1 MVQRRRLKPSKRG
14 ADWRTF
20 GTFTFQARPHLEETV
35 RGADGERYRLRLART
50 GIHRRL
56 WGAPIN
62 HILNDISWI
71 RFLVSKDR
79 SWTLSV
85 VHRGEWG
92 DRTVLEER
100 FDQRDKGAVRA
111 EGLIELLTNNLDFGA
126 ELRTGSQS

>member
-1 MVQRRRLKPSKRG
+1 MGQRRRLKPPRRG
-14 ADWRTF
+14 GDWRTF
-20 GTFTFQARPHLEETV
+20 GTSTFQARPHLEETV

-62 HILNDISWI
+62 HILSDISWI

-79 SWTLSV
+79 SWTLTV
-85 VHRGEWG
+85 AHRGEWG

-100 FDQRDKGAVRA
+100 FDQREEGGVRA
-111 EGLIELLTNNLDFGA
+111 EGVVELLLNNPDFGA
-126 ELRTGSQS
+126 GLRGAGS

>member
-1 MVQRRRLKPSKRG
+1 MIQRRQRKPPSRG

-20 GTFTFQARPHLEETV
+20 ATATFQARPHLEETV
-35 RGADGERYRLRLART
+35 RAADGERYRLRLART

-62 HILNDISWI
+62 HMLNDMSWF
-71 RFLVSKDR
+71 RWLVSKDR

-92 DRTVLEER
+92 DRPVLEER
-100 FDQRDKGAVRA
+100 FDHRAEGAVRA
-111 EGLIELLTNNLDFGA
+111 EGVIELLLNNPDFGA
-126 ELRTGSQS
+126 GLRRADD